1 MQRET
6 LSQNVN
12 ETIEPLLD
20 SQGVELVELQLQQHK
35 GRWLVRIFVDS
46 DIGISLEDCRRLN
59 FEIGQLIDAE
69 DVIPASYV
77 LEVSSPGLDRPLRN
91 MRDFR
96 RQKQR
101 VVKVFLHVPH
111 LDKAQYT
118 GRVAGVTESH
128 LLLQTDSDTPV
139 TIPFQSIDRGVV
151 ELEFK

>member
-118 GRVAGVTESH
+118 GRVAEVTESH

>member
-35 GRWLVRIFVDS
+35 GRWLVRIFVDN

-101 VVKVFLHVPH
+101 VVKVFLNVPH

-128 LLLQTDSDTPV
+128 LLLQIDSDTPV

>member
-12 ETIEPLLD
+12 ETIEPLLN
-20 SQGVELVELQLQQHK
+20 SLGVDLVELQLQQHK
-35 GRWLVRIFVDS
+35 GRWRVRIFVDS
-46 DIGISLEDCRRLN
+46 DVGISLADCRRLN

-96 RQKQR
+96 RQQRR

-139 TIPFQSIDRGVV
+139 TIPFQSIDHGVV

>member
-12 ETIEPLLD
+12 ESIEPLLN

-35 GRWLVRIFVDS
+35 GRWLVRIFVDN
-46 DIGISLEDCRRLN
+46 DAGISLEDCRRLN
-59 FEIGQLIDAE
+59 SEIGRLMDAE

-91 MRDFR
+91 LRDFR
-96 RQKQR
+96 RQLQR
-101 VVKVFLHVPH
+101 VVTVVLHVPH
-111 LDKAQYT
+111 LDKVQYT

-128 LLLQTDSDTPV
+128 LFLQTDSDTPV
-139 TIPFQSIDRGVV
+139 MIPFQSIDHGVV

>member
-20 SQGVELVELQLQQHK
+20 SLGIELVELQLQQHK

>member
-35 GRWLVRIFVDS
+35 GRWLVRIFVDC

-69 DVIPASYV
+69 DVIPDSYV

-118 GRVAGVTESH
+118 GRVAAVTESH

>member
-20 SQGVELVELQLQQHK
+20 SQGIELVELQLQQHK

-46 DIGISLEDCRRLN
+46 DVGISLEDCRRLN

-96 RQKQR
+96 RQQQR

-139 TIPFQSIDRGVV
+139 TIPLQSIDHGVV